1 MVFYKNLLYFNHLNN
16 RWIAQVLNVYFALF
30 STMYCIVLF
39 IILSLPHHSNTIH
52 MEKADSTIAQMRKGV
67 LEMCVVAAISSR
79 EAYASDILDRLKQS
93 QLIVVEGT
101 LYPILT
107 RLKNEGFLSYRWE
120 ESNSGPPR
128 KYYSITPE
136 GTGFLS
142 ELRSGWDELVNAV
155 SALVAVNN
163 QEDSKETSNTID
175 Q

>member
-1 MVFYKNLLYFNHLNN
+1 MCKN
-16 RWIAQVLNVYFALF
+16 YFALF

-39 IILSLPHHSNTIH
+39 IELSLPHNSNIIH

-93 QLIVVEGT
+93 HLIVVEGT

-136 GTGFLS
+136 GTTFLS
-142 ELRSGWDELVNAV
+142 ELRTGWDELVTAV
-155 SALVAVNN
+155 SALVLVADTNST
-163 QEDSKETSNTID
+163 DLSETTNTD
-175 Q
+175 QK

>member
-1 MVFYKNLLYFNHLNN
+1 
-16 RWIAQVLNVYFALF
+16 
-30 STMYCIVLF
+30 
-39 IILSLPHHSNTIH
+39 

-93 QLIVVEGT
+93 HLIVVEGT

-136 GTGFLS
+136 GTAFLS
-142 ELRSGWDELVNAV
+142 ELRTGWDELVAAV
-155 SALVAVNN
+155 SALVIVA
-163 QEDSKETSNTID
+163 NTID
-175 Q
+175 SPETPNTDNQ

>member
-1 MVFYKNLLYFNHLNN
+1 
-16 RWIAQVLNVYFALF
+16 
-30 STMYCIVLF
+30 MYCIVLF
-39 IILSLPHHSNTIH
+39 IALSLPGYSNNIL
-52 MEKADSTIAQMRKGV
+52 MEKAESTIAQMRKGV

-93 QLIVVEGT
+93 HLIVVEGT

-136 GTGFLS
+136 GTAFLL

-155 SALVAVNN
+155 SALVAGSN
-163 QEDSKETSNTID
+163 QTETSDKPNTL
-175 Q
+175 

>member
-1 MVFYKNLLYFNHLNN
+1 M
-16 RWIAQVLNVYFALF
+16 IVLQLFRDSLKIYIALF

-39 IILSLPHHSNTIH
+39 NVLSLPHHSNNLL

-79 EAYASDILDRLKQS
+79 EAYASDILERLKNS
-93 QLIVVEGT
+93 HLIVVEGT

-136 GTGFLS
+136 GTAFLS
-142 ELRSGWDELVNAV
+142 ELRTGWDELVNAV
-155 SALVAVNN
+155 SALVAINN
-163 QEDSKETSNTID
+163 QTESSETPNTL
-175 Q
+175 

>member
-1 MVFYKNLLYFNHLNN
+1 
-16 RWIAQVLNVYFALF
+16 
-30 STMYCIVLF
+30 MYCIVLF
-39 IILSLPHHSNTIH
+39 IELSLPHNSNIIH

-93 QLIVVEGT
+93 HLIVVEGT

-136 GTGFLS
+136 GTTFLS
-142 ELRSGWDELVNAV
+142 ELRAGWDELVTAV
-155 SALVAVNN
+155 SALVAVANSSESSETPNTDN
-163 QEDSKETSNTID
+163 Q
-175 Q
+175 

>member
-1 MVFYKNLLYFNHLNN
+1 
-16 RWIAQVLNVYFALF
+16 
-30 STMYCIVLF
+30 MYCIVLS
-39 IILSLPHHSNTIH
+39 IVLSLPRYSTIIH

-79 EAYASDILDRLKQS
+79 EAYASDILDRLKNS
-93 QLIVVEGT
+93 HLIVVEGT

-136 GTGFLS
+136 GTSFLS

-155 SALVAVNN
+155 SALVA
-163 QEDSKETSNTID
+163 DSKKNETTETSNTSD